1 VSIDEPQETHR
12 RLGDT
17 GEFVTPHE
25 GQTTEEGFFAVG
37 DIRA

>member
-1 VSIDEPQETHR
+1 MSIEEPHETHR

-17 GEFVTPHE
+17 GELVTPHE
-25 GQTTEEGFFAVG
+25 GQTTEEGFFAVD